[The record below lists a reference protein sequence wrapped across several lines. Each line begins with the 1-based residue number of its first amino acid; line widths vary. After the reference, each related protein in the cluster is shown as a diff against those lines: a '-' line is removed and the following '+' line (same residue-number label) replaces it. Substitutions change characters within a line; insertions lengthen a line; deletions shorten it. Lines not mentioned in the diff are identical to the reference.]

1 MNNSIEN
8 TFDSERKECKDI
20 YEVLSHV
27 AIFNTLMT
35 CVFPEPEDKY
45 LTEQKERVNRLGI
58 LKDKEILK
66 QILDYFKD
74 ENNLAKFAEEVD
86 KFYLEHKEA
95 LIRVWIIDSHKNIY
109 SIAIATIKA
118 FNKDIAIKNQDKL
131 LLNVSIETWDIVE
144 NLNNKLFFILGQQ
157 KQNALKRKK
166 YENLEKSD
174 IIWDSRWNL
183 LYETESGLMIDFNG
197 MKIARVAWRYIDA
210 DTRKPILVNFEWI
223 EWELIRVGGW
233 EKKLITW
240 EKITY
245 FEVKK
250 KDGYIQSFYLSGTI
264 ADITSNS
271 TILRDSKNRIIKDF
285 NGTEKR
291 D

>member
-27 AIFNTLMT
+27 AIFNPLMT

-66 QILDYFKD
+66 QILNYFKD

-144 NLNNKLFFILGQQ
+144 DLNNKLIFILGQQ

-174 IIWDSRWNL
+174 IIWDNRWNL

-223 EWELIRVGGW
+223 EWELISLGGW

-250 KDGYIQSFYLSGTI
+250 KDDSVQSFYLSGTI
-264 ADITSNS
+264 ADITSDS
-271 TILRDSKNRIIKDF
+271 RILRDSKK
-285 NGTEKR
+285 
-291 D
+291 